1 VKGRVKGELRTF
13 LKDVQLLGW
22 SFVGYG
28 GNSHPH
34 LQHTSGAR
42 YVLSLS
48 PSDRHGRRNA
58 LADLERVAGI
68 RLATAKSARK
78 RR

>member
-1 VKGRVKGELRTF
+1 MTGPKGELRAF

-22 SFVGYG
+22 AFVGYG

-34 LQHTSGAR
+34 LRHTSGAR

-48 PSDRHGRRNA
+48 PSDRNGRRNA
-58 LADLERVAGI
+58 LRDLEKVAGVK
-68 RLATAKSARK
+68 LVAAKSARK